1 MIGLG
6 ANNPVVTTV
15 KAAHG
20 GFFDGFGW
28 STAGPI
34 IAAVTAATIAA
45 TIAVIGYSRQRR
57 AERRAERANLYAQ
70 AIAAVEDY
78 LEAPYRI
85 RRKDGTPTTRHAIT
99 SHISDVK
106 SRISLHQALLELH
119 APTVVPTA
127 YNAFVE
133 AAQEEAGPQM
143 TDAWH
148 APPTKADAQVP
159 LGVAFDRTNSN
170 TSRSTVLATMK
181 ADLTKLG

>member
-1 MIGLG
+1 VIGFGTITTLTT
-6 ANNPVVTTV
+6 VTTTD
-15 KAAHG
+15 H
-20 GFFDGFGW
+20 GFFDRFGW

-45 TIAVIGYSRQRR
+45 TIAVVGYTRQRR

-85 RRKDGTPTTRHAIT
+85 RRKDGTATTRHAIT
-99 SHISDVK
+99 SHISGVK

-119 APTVVPTA
+119 APTAVWTA
-127 YNAFVE
+127 YDAFVK

-148 APPTKADAQVP
+148 APRIKADTQVP
-159 LGVAFDRTNSN
+159 LGVGYDRTNSN
-170 TSRSTVLATMK
+170 TTRSTVIAAMK